1 MNASSAWTVRALQP
15 DDRDAWEVVWQQ
27 YLEFYRQVVPA
38 EISDHVF
45 ARLVD
50 PDDAVMLGWVAVDG
64 DDTPVGLA
72 NVIVHPSTW
81 TDRDVAYLEDLA
93 AREDLRGRGV
103 GRALIEAIVQRGEQ
117 DGWRDVFWITDQ
129 DNVRARRLYDGVATL
144 TNYVRYERPLA

>member
-1 MNASSAWTVRALQP
+1 MNASSAWTVRALRP

-27 YLEFYRQVVPA
+27 YLEFYGAVVPD

-50 PDDAVMLGWVAVDG
+50 PEDAVMLGWVAVDR

-93 AREDLRGRGV
+93 AREDQRGRGV